1 MLTRWARL
9 VFLASILIGFLSSQ
23 VERATIVGTVTDN
36 TGSVVPGATVKVTE
50 ESTNTSITLQT
61 DSAGEYRAPDLT
73 PGSYTVETQKQGFN
87 TLISRGF
94 VIQVGQTARLDVSLH
109 VGGLTQTIEV
119 TGALPVLQTENATVG
134 QVIGTQPINQLPL
147 NGRNFAQLAILAPGV
162 TGLSYSPA
170 ATIGSGVRPDEL
182 RPGGTTIEANGARD
196 SNNKVMLDGIDDT
209 EMVAQTFIVRPSVEG
224 LQEFRVV
231 TNNAGAEFDRGAGAI
246 VVTSTRSGSN
256 QFRGALFEFLRN
268 SAVDAKNFFDRP
280 NAPIPPYRLNDFGA
294 RLGGPIIH
302 NKTFFFVNYEGYYE
316 AQGQTIVA
324 TVPTLA
330 MRSGNFAG
338 LGTIYD
344 PTSTQPAGSTYTR
357 TPFPNNIIPSQFFDP
372 IAYQLVNLYPLPQS
386 SALANNYVSQP
397 LKTTQNNRGDVRIDH
412 QITSNQNFFA
422 RYSIDDAQI
431 VNPNTFNNVIGGN
444 ENQFA
449 GPDSVRGQNGVLAYT
464 KILTPNVVADYRFGF
479 TKFTDFLLPATLT
492 SPVFALISG
501 RNPGDPSAPIIS
513 PSGYAGLGDS
523 RSMPLI
529 RLEHMFENIADLS
542 WQHGTHAIK
551 VGVDLRH
558 YLISDS
564 SPPSQSPFGRFNFD
578 NTITDNPASPSGTG
592 NVIASMLLGY
602 PSTTARDFFLPGVAH
617 VLTNQLGYFV
627 TDTWRVGRKLTL
639 NIGVHYEID
648 TPPHER
654 DNYWA
659 NFNLANGAILL
670 AGKNSGATAG
680 VNTDYTSIGP
690 RFGFA
695 YQADS
700 KTVLRGGY
708 GIFYDPQLGAGTIL
722 RQQRQWPFDLI
733 YTITPG
739 SLYPQNKV
747 SQGFVRLSDL
757 PAGTFSQPFGTLKG
771 IPFNFR
777 NADIQ
782 QFNFGVQRQLTNTS
796 SLAVTYVGA
805 LGRHLTWAYPADQP
819 APGPGNIQARRP
831 FNYLYPNVSTIT
843 MIESTGASEYNSM
856 QVTYEKRFSKG
867 FGFTANYVWSHS
879 MDNAPYDGGADG
891 PVPQDPT
898 NRNADWASSDNDARH
913 RLNLY
918 GSYELPFGPAKS
930 FWNGNSI
937 WSRYLAGGWQINA
950 ISVLQSGYPYTV
962 TVTGSPTNTGA
973 TDRAN
978 VVPGVST
985 TSVNQSVN
993 NWFNVQAFSIPT
1005 PYNWGNSGRN
1015 LLRGPDTV
1023 NLDVTAEK
1031 RIPIRESREVDFRAE
1046 FFNVLNHPQFTLP
1059 ASTLGSAG
1067 VGTITATARPAR
1079 QIQFAVKILF

>member
-1 MLTRWARL
+1 MLTRWTRL

-36 TGSVVPGATVKVTE
+36 TGSVIPGASVKVTE

-73 PGSYTVETQKQGFN
+73 PGSYTVEAQKEGFSTFIN
-87 TLISRGF
+87 RGF

-109 VGGLTQTIEV
+109 VGGVTQTIEV

-134 QVIGTQPINQLPL
+134 QVIGAQPISQLPL

-224 LQEFRVV
+224 LQEFRVI

-256 QFRGALFEFLRN
+256 QFHGALFEFLRN

-302 NKTFFFVNYEGYYE
+302 NKTFFFANYEGYYE

-330 MRSGNFAG
+330 MRSGNFQG

-344 PTSTQPAGSTYTR
+344 PTSTRQVGSTYTR

-372 IAYQLVNLYPLPQS
+372 IAYQLVNLYPLPQN

-412 QITSNQNFFA
+412 QITSNQSFFA

-431 VNPNTFNNVIGGN
+431 VNPNTFNNAIGGN

-464 KILTPNVVADYRFGF
+464 NILTPNVVADYRFGF

-492 SPVFALISG
+492 SPVFALIPG

-542 WQHGTHAIK
+542 WQHGSHAIK

-578 NTITDNPASPSGTG
+578 NTLTDNPASPSGTG

-627 TDTWRVGRKLTL
+627 TDT
-639 NIGVHYEID
+639 
-648 TPPHER
+648 
-654 DNYWA
+654 
-659 NFNLANGAILL
+659 
-670 AGKNSGATAG
+670 
-680 VNTDYTSIGP
+680 
-690 RFGFA
+690 
-695 YQADS
+695 
-700 KTVLRGGY
+700 
-708 GIFYDPQLGAGTIL
+708 
-722 RQQRQWPFDLI
+722 
-733 YTITPG
+733 
-739 SLYPQNKV
+739 
-747 SQGFVRLSDL
+747 
-757 PAGTFSQPFGTLKG
+757 
-771 IPFNFR
+771 
-777 NADIQ
+777 
-782 QFNFGVQRQLTNTS
+782 
-796 SLAVTYVGA
+796 
-805 LGRHLTWAYPADQP
+805 
-819 APGPGNIQARRP
+819 
-831 FNYLYPNVSTIT
+831 
-843 MIESTGASEYNSM
+843 
-856 QVTYEKRFSKG
+856 
-867 FGFTANYVWSHS
+867 
-879 MDNAPYDGGADG
+879 
-891 PVPQDPT
+891 
-898 NRNADWASSDNDARH
+898 
-913 RLNLY
+913 
-918 GSYELPFGPAKS
+918 
-930 FWNGNSI
+930 
-937 WSRYLAGGWQINA
+937 
-950 ISVLQSGYPYTV
+950 
-962 TVTGSPTNTGA
+962 
-973 TDRAN
+973 
-978 VVPGVST
+978 
-985 TSVNQSVN
+985 
-993 NWFNVQAFSIPT
+993 
-1005 PYNWGNSGRN
+1005 
-1015 LLRGPDTV
+1015 
-1023 NLDVTAEK
+1023 
-1031 RIPIRESREVDFRAE
+1031 
-1046 FFNVLNHPQFTLP
+1046 
-1059 ASTLGSAG
+1059 
-1067 VGTITATARPAR
+1067 
-1079 QIQFAVKILF
+1079 